1 MYQSKLLYGPIYF
14 SGDFSNNVTVCDMN
28 NEGKIQCKLP
38 KYQDSPISCMA
49 LHPKTKTLI
58 VVYSDHH
65 FVECCTKTGKYTK
78 LTNTLQEN
86 ATLIPKEWKNKVYP
100 TRGILFPQ
108 AHLKSGIL
116 SKKVD
121 TIMFYDEQLIS
132 VLDRSTLMNS
142 VVPNA
147 SKQVKKEGNNKD
159 VKKTDVDTLKKSV
172 LRLSKRY
179 EYLVFLATLMPENE
193 EDLTSPLVAVEVKP
207 QVLQNQLPPSMR
219 RKKFGAM

>member
-1 MYQSKLLYGPIYF
+1 
-14 SGDFSNNVTVCDMN
+14 MN